1 MRYKVKPFYLT
12 LTPTKRA
19 TTQAEQAR
27 FMSDFHTQLQS
38 TIKLDP
44 SKQWRAT
51 LVNAFIP
58 IDLRYANVTHHQWF
72 QYIWNKSE
80 PIPFS
85 QKYYYQNSFLDFCKE
100 VNSNTEIGHGR
111 SLCKAKVPLEV
122 CQYNDQMYIKFTDEI
137 PKNSFIG
144 LRLPAKVGYRF
155 LGSEIPRFRFLKNF
169 DDELSFDG
177 ITCRILSEE
186 SDDVI
191 SIVFTSTND
200 IPKNIIALSG
210 YKQHKG
216 EFRRILD
223 VECSIVES
231 NKIAGVKGKIIRSVV
246 ENAFDFNTDTE
257 ESRQD
262 ILVPIELHE
271 FSYIRCRLLKH
282 KTEEPLDYKYESTVG
297 TPFLVLKVQPL

>member
-1 MRYKVKPFYLT
+1 MKPFFLT

-19 TTQAEQAR
+19 TTREEQAR

-58 IDLRYANVTHHQWF
+58 IDLRYANVVHHQWF
-72 QYIWNKSE
+72 QYIWNKTGAT
-80 PIPFS
+80 PFS
-85 QKYYYQNSFLDFCKE
+85 QKYYFQNDFVDFYKE
-100 VNSNTEIGHGR
+100 VNDNTEIGHEK
-111 SLCKAKVPLEV
+111 SMCTAKVPLEV
-122 CQYNDQMYIKFTDEI
+122 GQHNNQMYIKFTDDI
-137 PKNSFIG
+137 PENSFIG
-144 LRLPAKVGYRF
+144 LRLPAKVGFRF
-155 LGSEIPRFRFLKNF
+155 LGSETPHFRFVKKLDDD
-169 DDELSFDG
+169 DDESSVYG
-177 ITCRILSEE
+177 ITCRVLPEQSTGI
-186 SDDVI
+186 I
-191 SIVFTSTND
+191 SIVFTSTNK
-200 IPKNIIALSG
+200 IPMGIIALSG

-223 VECSIVES
+223 IECSVVES
-231 NKIAGVKGKIIRSVV
+231 NKIAGVKGKIVRSVV

-262 ILVPIELHE
+262 ILVPVELHE

-282 KTEEPLDYKYESTVG
+282 KTDEPLDYKYESTIG
-297 TPFLVLKVQPL
+297 TPFLVLKIQPV